1 MLIFKENE
9 ASMDRRTLPALW
21 GFSGGSIRDSAYL
34 QLALGAFIILADQK
48 ATHCGKSSISRF
60 AWILP
65 RIKTHWSGVC
75 VLQDALLMSGLE
87 H

>member
-1 MLIFKENE
+1 MLIFRENE
-9 ASMDRRTLPALW
+9 APMNRQALTALW
-21 GFSGGSIRDSAYL
+21 GFSGVSIRDSAYL
-34 QLALGAFIILADQK
+34 DCAWRHFILADQK
-48 ATHCGKSSISRF
+48 ATHFEQSSISRF

-65 RIKTHWSGVC
+65 QIKTHWSGVC